1 MFIARAQQEGISVEE
16 AFQMAQMRGLPTSV
30 ATQLRTRIQQL
41 QASGDTAID
50 PDSMSFGQHSE
61 LDSIFSRPP
70 REETETMSRTFGAHI
85 FRDRKSTRLNSS
97 HVASSYAVFC
107 LKK

>member
-1 MFIARAQQEGISVEE
+1 MSIDESCHIAN
-16 AFQMAQMRGLPTSV
+16 MRGLPTSV
-30 ATQLRTRIQQL
+30 ATQHRTRIQQL

-85 FRDRKSTRLNSS
+85 FRQQETEFVPTQNVPTPDRKSTRLNSS
-97 HVASSYAVFC
+97 HVAISYA
-107 LKK
+107 